1 MCDEL
6 CESQSC
12 VNCERLLRR
21 NCPLIEFVLTQYRM
35 FLQLSCDEM
44 LSELGRKIASES
56 AEALRQFLMRRG
68 IFLTC

>member
-1 MCDEL
+1 
-6 CESQSC
+6 
-12 VNCERLLRR
+12 
-21 NCPLIEFVLTQYRM
+21 M

-68 IFLTC
+68 LFLTC